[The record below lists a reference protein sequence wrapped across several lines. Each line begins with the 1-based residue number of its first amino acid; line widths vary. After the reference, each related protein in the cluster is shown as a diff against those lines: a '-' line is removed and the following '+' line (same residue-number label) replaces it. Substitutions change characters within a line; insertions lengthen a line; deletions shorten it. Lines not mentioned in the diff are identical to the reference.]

1 MRGRSVWLA
10 GTLQT
15 IISHIHTSMV
25 LYHPFLY
32 FQEQDHITY
41 GCILLSQPQY
51 YWLYSSSKNTKTS
64 YIDNIYKLIM
74 PVKFM
79 IPIMLIHISH
89 QSVHT
94 KSNFKKNNDSN
105 MLKLQGYEASLSGC
119 MAVSKHN
126 RQKFALRFSKNT
138 KLQNANVITKSQ

>member
-1 MRGRSVWLA
+1 MKSCRIGMKSIIMRGVGDQSGLP

-94 KSNFKKNNDSN
+94 KSNLKK
-105 MLKLQGYEASLSGC
+105 Q
-119 MAVSKHN
+119 
-126 RQKFALRFSKNT
+126 RQ
-138 KLQNANVITKSQ
+138 